1 MQIVGAV
8 VGISAG
14 TAIASF
20 GEVNFNILGIM
31 IMLFA
36 EFTEAIRL
44 VLTQY
49 LLKNLKFSV
58 IESQYYLAPAGAMC
72 LFTASLLTEFPSMA
86 RKGAFGQVL
95 GHPGLFFAAAT
106 LGLGV
111 HMLCFLVVQATNSVT
126 LKVLGTARN
135 AFLVVA
141 SVYVYGEVVTSVQL
155 FGYLIALGFF
165 GLYTY
170 HKTQGMAKA

>member
-1 MQIVGAV
+1 M
-8 VGISAG
+8 S
-14 TAIASF
+14 
-20 GEVNFNILGIM
+20 
-31 IMLFA
+31 A
-36 EFTEAIRL
+36 EFTEAVRL

-72 LFTASLLTEFPSMA
+72 LFTASFISEFPTMQ
-86 RKGAFGQVL
+86 KQGAFEQVAA
-95 GHPGLFFAAAT
+95 HPGLFLSAAT

-111 HMLCFLVVQATNSVT
+111 HFLCFLVVQSTNSIT

-141 SVYVYGEVVTSVQL
+141 SVYVYGEIVTSLQL
-155 FGYLIALGFF
+155 FGYMIALGFF
-165 GLYTY
+165 GYYTY
-170 HKTQGMAKA
+170 IKTKAMAK